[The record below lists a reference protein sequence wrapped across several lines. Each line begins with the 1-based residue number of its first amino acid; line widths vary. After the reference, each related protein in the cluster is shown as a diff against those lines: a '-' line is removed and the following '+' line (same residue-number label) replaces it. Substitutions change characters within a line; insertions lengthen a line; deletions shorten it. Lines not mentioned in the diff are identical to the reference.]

1 MQDETGSP
9 PQTPQAPTP
18 DSRHPLRRLSLPEV
32 MRRHAALVLTA
43 VLFLAGIY
51 ALYRLLAPLDMKVV
65 LGQIRA
71 TPPHLVAGA
80 LAATVVGYIALI
92 GYDWSAMRYI
102 GKKVPFGA
110 TALGSFLGYS
120 MGNTIGLS
128 AVSGGAVRY
137 RIYSALGL
145 DAYDVAAI
153 STFGAVSYGVGA
165 TLIGLIA
172 LALDPV
178 SLEGLVA
185 LSTATLQTLAWC
197 GVAVIVAVLIWVTQ
211 RGGALQIGRFSMR
224 APTSVETLRQLC
236 ITSTDVAMAALVLYL
251 LLPTGA
257 VPYVNVLAVLAV
269 GTLIGV
275 ASHVPGGIGVF
286 ESVVLA
292 ALPASVPV
300 NDAVTALLL
309 FRLIYFLLPFV
320 LALALLSLTEIWG
333 SAAQRIACVAGLAPV
348 VRAGRSLI
356 PTATGVLVLLS
367 GLYMMFAGILPNPR
381 ISPEEIETFLPLALV
396 AGGPML
402 SSVLGS
408 FMVVLSISL
417 FRRSRM
423 AFWLV
428 LAVLVYGAALAAWRS
443 HDLDRVVTL
452 GGMALILLPCR
463 HEFYRKARFSQGL
476 LSAQWIVFTLAIIAS
491 LALTWSLVHE
501 GRAPR
506 DMMWWQVMG
515 DAPAVAAWR
524 AVFTGAVLL
533 SAVLLYAGLRAA
545 RTLTSLPDTAELDAA
560 QALIAAHGRGGDMIA
575 VTGDKMLMFGP
586 AGKSVLSYAVKGT
599 SWIAMGAP
607 VGEAED
613 VEDLSWAFHD
623 AARAAGA
630 RPVFYEADPGFTEQ
644 AIDMGLTLHKMGEEA
659 MVPLTRFSLE
669 GPARKKLRTTHA
681 RAGRD
686 GLVLELVAPPHAEEL
701 ITGLRGIS
709 DDWLGQHAA
718 REKQFSVGRFD
729 AAWLGRTRVA
739 LLRHNGVLC
748 AFANLMES
756 ERGCA
761 VDMMRYRQGAPTGTM
776 EFLFT
781 ELMLQLKAEG
791 CTEFS
796 LGMVPFA
803 GLPGRRGAT
812 LWARFGNLV
821 YSRGEKLYNFEGLH
835 RFKSKFDPDWQPRY
849 FCCRSA
855 LPPVGPLADA
865 ARLIAGS
872 ARGIVGK

>member
-1 MQDETGSP
+1 MREETGN
-9 PQTPQAPTP
+9 APEAAQSVTD

-32 MRRHAALVLTA
+32 LKRHAVLVLTA
-43 VLFLAGIY
+43 ALFMGGVY

-65 LGQIRA
+65 LGQIRHV
-71 TPPHLVAGA
+71 PPQVVAGA
-80 LAATVVGYIALI
+80 LAATVAGYVALI
-92 GYDWSAMRYI
+92 GYDWSALRYI
-102 GKKVPFGA
+102 GKKVPLGA

-165 TLIGLIA
+165 TLIGLVA
-172 LALDPV
+172 LAVDPV
-178 SLEGLVA
+178 SLEGLTA
-185 LSTATLQTLAWC
+185 LSTLTLQSLAWS
-197 GVAVIVAVLIWVTQ
+197 GVAVIAGVLIWITQ
-211 RGGALQIGRFSMR
+211 RGGAIRVGRFSMR
-224 APTSVETLRQLC
+224 APTAGETLRQLC
-236 ITSTDVAMAALVLYL
+236 ITFTDVAMAALVLHL
-251 LLPTGA
+251 LLPTGSI
-257 VPYVNVLAVLAV
+257 PYVNVLAVLAV
-269 GTLIGV
+269 ATLVGV

-292 ALPASVPV
+292 ALPSSVPV

-309 FRLIYFLLPFV
+309 FRLMYFLLPFV
-320 LALALLSLTEIWG
+320 VALAVLSLTEIWG
-333 SAAQRIACVAGLAPV
+333 GAAQRLPGVAGLAPV

-356 PTATGVLVLLS
+356 PTAMGVLVLLS

-381 ISPEEIETFLPLALV
+381 FSPEEIETFLPLALV

-408 FMVVLSISL
+408 FMVVLSISI

-428 LAVLVYGAALAAWRS
+428 LAVLVYGAGLAVFRSGDYDRVIGLAGLAA
-443 HDLDRVVTL
+443 
-452 GGMALILLPCR
+452 ILLPCR
-463 HEFYRKARFSQGL
+463 HEFYRKARLSQGL
-476 LSAQWIVFTLAIIAS
+476 LSAQWIVFTAAIIAS

-524 AVFTGAVLL
+524 VVFTGAVLL
-533 SAVLLYAGLRAA
+533 SAVLLYAALRAA
-545 RTLTSLPDTAELDAA
+545 RTVTRLPDTAELDAA
-560 QALIAAHGRGGDMIA
+560 QALIAAHGRGADMIG

-607 VGEAED
+607 VGEARD
-613 VEDLSWAFHD
+613 AEDLAWAFHD

-630 RPVFYEADPGFTEQ
+630 RPVFYEADAGFTEQ

-659 MVPLTRFSLE
+659 VVALPGFSLE

-686 GLVLELVAPPHAEEL
+686 GLLLELSTPPHSDAL
-701 ITGLRGIS
+701 IAGLRAIS

-729 AAWLGRTRVA
+729 PAWLGRTRIA
-739 LLRHNGVLC
+739 LVRHNGVVC
-748 AFANLMES
+748 AFANLMEA
-756 ERGCA
+756 RQGCA
-761 VDMMRYRQGAPTGTM
+761 VDLMRYRQGAPSGTM

-791 CTEFS
+791 CAQFS

-803 GLPGRRGAT
+803 GLPGRSGAT

-821 YSRGEKLYNFEGLH
+821 YSRGEKLYNFDGLY